1 MIVLHD
7 GMGMIVSCVDAEI
20 SQHKSTFIT
29 PLYTLSLLCY
39 KNLKSVES
47 GQQQKQGVLCAPQFP
62 MCV

>member
-39 KNLKSVES
+39 ENLKSVES
-47 GQQQKQGVLCAPQFP
+47 GQKQKQGVLCAPQFP

>member
-29 PLYTLSLLCY
+29 PLYTLSLSY
-39 KNLKSVES
+39 ENLKSV
-47 GQQQKQGVLCAPQFP
+47 
-62 MCV
+62 